1 MANDDQK
8 TPRHNE
14 GLVDKTI
21 ANMDEMITA
30 DKKRRNMKEGRWPG
44 MNEAEKQQLYVEAS
58 MARCRRCGDFAPAF
72 PVAAPLAILCD
83 HCEKVYKA
91 MDGCMWFADMVHAIS
106 QKKGKKS

>member
-8 TPRHNE
+8 DPRSNE

-21 ANMDEMITA
+21 ANMDEMINA
-30 DKKRRNMKEGRWPG
+30 DKAIRNLDEGNRRVSK
-44 MNEAEKQQLYVEAS
+44 EAEKQRLHVQAS

-83 HCEKVYKA
+83 HCEKVFKA
-91 MDGCMWFADMVHAIS
+91 MDGCMWFADMVAAIS
-106 QKKGKKS
+106 QKRKKK